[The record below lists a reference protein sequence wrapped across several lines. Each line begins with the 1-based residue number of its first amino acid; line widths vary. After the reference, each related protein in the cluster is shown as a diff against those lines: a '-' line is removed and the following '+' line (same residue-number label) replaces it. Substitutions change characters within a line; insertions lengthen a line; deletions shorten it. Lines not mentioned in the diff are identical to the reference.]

1 MQDWLKKILDLPL
14 DKFFLVIACGL
25 VLLSFDPLNYENGKF
40 KIQLKYAPNPYLF
53 IPGCIFVAFLL
64 YRSRDKRAKNAAPEK
79 IPDGYRLK
87 FGSSHS
93 ISVVTGKIEN
103 YIGSDHSA
111 VVLPANT
118 SFDDQCVRD
127 GRSALGSF
135 FLHHFPTGIE
145 EIRKLIRT
153 SVAKACGKAEESFD
167 AAPPGCTILLDNL
180 FGTAFRVIITAVT
193 RIDPDYGIT
202 ADTLSLVSS
211 VKQIFKL
218 AAQNRIS
225 TLTMPVMGT
234 GHGGLDFKT
243 ALSLILLQC
252 TNSMLYEGFHQVR
265 EAKIIVYDPA
275 NEKDA
280 IMNKIVLA
288 FQSMTQI

>member
-1 MQDWLKKILDLPL
+1 MQDWSKKILDLPL

-25 VLLSFDPLNYENGKF
+25 FLLSFDPLTYENGKF
-40 KIQLKYAPNPYLF
+40 QIQLKYAPNPYLF
-53 IPGCIFVAFLL
+53 IPGCALLTFLL
-64 YRSRDKRAKNAAPEK
+64 YRFRDKKPRNAAPEK
-79 IPDGYRLK
+79 IRNGYRLK
-87 FGSSHS
+87 FRSSHS

-127 GRSALGSF
+127 DRSALGSF
-135 FLHHFPTGIE
+135 FLHHFPTGID
-145 EIRKLIRT
+145 EIQRLIRT
-153 SVAKACGKAEESFD
+153 AGAKACGKLEESFN
-167 AAPPGCTILLDNL
+167 AAPPGFTILLDNL
-180 FGTAFRVIITAVT
+180 LGTAFRVIVTAVT
-193 RIDPDYGIT
+193 TIDPDHGIT

-211 VKQIFKL
+211 VKQVFKL
-218 AAQNRIS
+218 AAQHRIS
-225 TLTMPVMGT
+225 SLTMPVMGT

-252 TNSMLYEGFHQVR
+252 MNSMLYEGFHQVR
-265 EAKIIVYDPA
+265 EAEIIVYDPT

-280 IMNKIVLA
+280 TINRIVLA